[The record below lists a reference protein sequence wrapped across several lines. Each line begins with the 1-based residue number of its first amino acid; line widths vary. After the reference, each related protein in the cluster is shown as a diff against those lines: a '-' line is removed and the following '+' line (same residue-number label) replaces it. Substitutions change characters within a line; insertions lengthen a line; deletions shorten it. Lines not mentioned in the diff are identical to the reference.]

1 MNDISLTS
9 QLASPWGWIA
19 LRGLA
24 AVCFGVMAFVWPE
37 LTLMALTVMWGAYVF
52 LDGVLALMAAYR
64 IRDQHKPVWPL
75 VIVGLLGIA
84 AGIVTFIWPDITA
97 WSLLLLIA
105 AWALVM
111 GAFQIASAI
120 TIRKSI
126 DNEWLLGLSGIV
138 SMIFGIV
145 MIMYPRAGA
154 LAVAWTIGAFAI
166 PFGLLLITLGF
177 RLRGYATM
185 PESRTSNIPLR
196 QN

>member
-9 QLASPWGWIA
+9 QLASQWGWIA

-37 LTLMALTVMWGAYVF
+37 PTLIALTVVWGAYVF

-166 PFGLLLITLGF
+166 PFGLLLIMLGF
-177 RLRGYATM
+177 RLRRYATA

>member
-1 MNDISLTS
+1 MNDVSLRS
-9 QLASPWGWIA
+9 QLARQWGWIA

-24 AVCFGVMAFVWPE
+24 AVSFGVMAFVWPE
-37 LTLMALTVMWGAYVF
+37 PTLIALTVVWGAYVF

-64 IRDQHKPVWPL
+64 VRDQHKPVWPL
-75 VIVGLLGIA
+75 VIVGVLGIA

-138 SMIFGIV
+138 SMIFGVV
-145 MIMYPRAGA
+145 MIAYPRAGA
-154 LAVAWTIGAFAI
+154 LAVAWTIGTFAI
-166 PFGLLLITLGF
+166 PFGLLLIMLGF
-177 RLRGYATM
+177 RLRGYANL
-185 PESRTSNIPLR
+185 PESRTNSIPLR